1 MDVRD
6 LECLAVL
13 GEELHF
19 RRAAQRLDVAQPAL
33 SKRIRKI
40 EAELG
45 VELFARGGHSVTPT
59 DAGVTLVAHAREVL
73 ARWRAMTAAAADLR
87 SGALG
92 VVRIGAVGSAFYEA
106 LPTLLAPV
114 RERMPG
120 LVLQVEE
127 METPALVNALRFG
140 EVQLGFVRPPVS
152 HGLEVRTVWVEDL
165 VLAVAADHPLAGRS
179 SVGVRELRD
188 ASVILFRRD
197 AGSGYWDRVAALFA
211 AADVEFR
218 PLETAEHVSTILGSV
233 ALGAGVSVVPSSARR
248 LAIPGVAYVSIDE
261 PSPLPLAV
269 ASSPAV
275 MTPAARLVL
284 GAMQPGNS
292 GGPVEPG

>member
-1 MDVRD
+1 MIDVRD

-13 GEELHF
+13 GDELHF
-19 RRAAQRLDVAQPAL
+19 RRAAQRLDIAQPAL

-45 VELFARGGHSVTPT
+45 VELFTRGAHSVTLT
-59 DAGVTLVAHAREVL
+59 DAGSELIAHARDVL
-73 ARWRAMTAAAADLR
+73 ARWRAMSAAAADLR

-114 RERMPG
+114 RDRFPG
-120 LVLQVEE
+120 LVLQVDE
-127 METPALVNALRFG
+127 METPALVDALRFG

-152 HGLEVRTVWVEDL
+152 HGLEVQTVWVEDL
-165 VLAVAADHPLAGRS
+165 VLAVSSGNVLAERS
-179 SVGVRELRD
+179 SVRIEELRD
-188 ASVILFRRD
+188 EPFVFFRRS

-211 AADVEFR
+211 GAGLEFL
-218 PLETAEHVSTILGSV
+218 PNENAQHVSTILGSV
-233 ALGAGVSVVPSSARR
+233 ALGAGVSIVPWSARR
-248 LAIPGVAYVSIDE
+248 LTIPGVAYVRLDG
-261 PSPLPLAV
+261 PSLLPLAV
-269 ASSPAV
+269 ASSPRV

-284 GAMQPGNS
+284 DAMPS
-292 GGPVEPG
+292 SPLGPSADL